1 MLPRFYLL
9 GAESDYLEEW
19 RSIMDNT
26 LISDAE
32 RFFIIQGA
40 QVGSFPLTYE
50 LRKLGC
56 RLDGRQR
63 SDFRPI
69 EIETGILNHTAG
81 SARVKIG
88 NTIVITCVSI
98 EIGTTSVDA
107 CNEGRIEIDVECSP
121 TATPRFSGKSGS
133 DIADTL
139 KATLST
145 AFTRE
150 CLPFKLLCIQPGKQC
165 WVIHADVLLLE
176 SAGNLLD
183 AASLAIVAA
192 LTTIKSVFFPVAL
205 KISAETGDASG
216 TMDFALSMTNLPM
229 FITVHKVGDSYIV
242 DADKEEEAC
251 SFARIFVAVR
261 ADGTITA
268 IIKEGCGSLRIDS
281 VMDMIEIGQSMGKG
295 MHAALASALQQEQS
309 MNCAPRLQVMAE
321 NSNGE

>member
-1 MLPRFYLL
+1 
-9 GAESDYLEEW
+9 
-19 RSIMDNT
+19 MDNT

-40 QVGSFPLTYE
+40 Q
-50 LRKLGC
+50 LGC
-56 RLDGRQR
+56 RLDGRKR

-88 NTIVITCVSI
+88 STIVIACVSI
-98 EIGTTSVDA
+98 EIGAPSVDA
-107 CNEGRIEIDVECSP
+107 PNEGRLEIDVECSP
-121 TATPRFSGKSGS
+121 AATPRFSGKSGS

-165 WVIHADVLLLE
+165 WIIHADVLLLE
-176 SAGNLLD
+176 IAGNLLD
-183 AASLAIVAA
+183 ATSLAIVAVLSTVKLPLSLA
-192 LTTIKSVFFPVAL
+192 Q
-205 KISAETGDASG
+205 KIATETGDTSSG
-216 TMDFALSMTNLPM
+216 GDFALSIKNLSM
-229 FITVHKVGDSYIV
+229 FTTVHKIGNAYIV

-251 SFARIFVAVR
+251 SFARVFVAVR
-261 ADGTITA
+261 ADGTITT
-268 IIKEGCGSLRIDS
+268 IIKEGCGSLRIES

-295 MHAALASALQQEQS
+295 LHAALASALQQERNMKS
-309 MNCAPRLQVMAE
+309 A
-321 NSNGE
+321 S

>member
-1 MLPRFYLL
+1 MIFDSVFLL
-9 GAESDYLEEW
+9 VVV
-19 RSIMDNT
+19 RIIMDNT

-40 QVGSFPLTYE
+40 Q
-50 LRKLGC
+50 LGC

-63 SDFRPI
+63 NSFRPI
-69 EIETGILNHTAG
+69 ELETDILNHTAG

-88 NTIVITCVSI
+88 NTIVIACVSM
-98 EIGTTSVDA
+98 EISTPSIDA
-107 CNEGRIEIDVECSP
+107 GNAGRIEIDVECSP
-121 TATPRFSGKSGS
+121 AATPRFSGKSGS

-165 WVIHADVLLLE
+165 WVIHADILLLE

-192 LTTIKSVFFPVAL
+192 LSTIKLPLSLAQ
-205 KISAETGDASG
+205 KIAAETGDTSCA
-216 TMDFALSMTNLPM
+216 TDFALSITNIPL
-229 FITVHKVGDSYIV
+229 FTTVHKVGNSYIV

-251 SFARIFVAVR
+251 TFARIFVAVL

-268 IIKEGCGSLRIDS
+268 IIKEGCGSLQIDS
-281 VMDMIEIGQSMGKG
+281 LMDMIEIGQSTGKE
-295 MHAALASALQQEQS
+295 MHAALASALQQEHNMKS
-309 MNCAPRLQVMAE
+309 
-321 NSNGE
+321 SN